1 MNCSNIPPEITAL
14 PQWVCV
20 WEDSKI
26 PMQATIRKGASSV
39 NPDTWSTYQEAVGAV
54 KNGSYDYVGFVFNN
68 NGIVGIDIDYGFD
81 ADGFLSETSVDIM
94 RSCRSYTERSRSGRG
109 VHILIKGDLPFKG
122 KNNGNGVEIYK
133 SGRYFITTG
142 DKLVYDK
149 IIENQQAIDHV
160 VGKYFADVEKESEN
174 TEKTTR
180 FYSPVYD
187 KLGRGKIAL
196 RPKYPLIKKGN
207 RNNSM
212 VSIAGQMHTAGYS
225 KKDIYKELLYA
236 NSVAC
241 NPPLPER
248 DLQTIVTSITK
259 YRRK

>member
-1 MNCSNIPPEITAL
+1 MMFANIPAEVTAL

-26 PMQATIRKGASSV
+26 PMQAAVRKGASSV
-39 NPDTWSTYQEAVGAV
+39 DPDTWSTYQEAVRAV
-54 KNGSYDYVGFVFNN
+54 NSGSYDYIGFVFNN
-68 NGIVGIDIDYGFD
+68 NGIVGIDIDCGYD

-94 RSCRSYTERSRSGRG
+94 RSCCSYTEKSRSGRG
-109 VHILIKGDLPFKG
+109 VHILIKGELPFEG
-122 KNNGNGVEIYK
+122 KNNRNGVEIYK

-142 DKLVYDK
+142 DKLVYGE
-149 IIENQQAIDHV
+149 IIKNQQAIDYV
-160 VGKYFADVEKESEN
+160 VEKYFPDVEKDSDK
-174 TEKTTR
+174 TEKTSRYYTPI
-180 FYSPVYD
+180 YYKVES
-187 KLGRGKIAL
+187 GKMLI
-196 RPKYPLIKKGN
+196 RPDYPPINKGN